1 MSARELTSAS
11 EESRLW
17 LVRCTNPNLESVLAR
32 VTQRFEQGLGVE

>member
-11 EESRLW
+11 EESPT
-17 LVRCTNPNLESVLAR
+17 VVGCTNPNLESVLAR